1 MSKNYLL
8 PTNIIVSL
16 DPCPLSPLFW
26 CFRAGFCDL
35 LLSKPCELPTG
46 AFFQSRNSGESV
58 PCRDKWSKRT
68 GRSLAEYPP
77 HLLPFVCYW
86 RSKCILCS
94 LEINTSKP
102 FWAQDRDYPKRL
114 SNLHFWDKTFVN
126 INRKKKPWEK
136 WLPYIS
142 DGLSCPSLFSL
153 LVFFGYILSWI
164 KQEDLA
170 LVILYIKKF
179 LHL

>member
-16 DPCPLSPLFW
+16 DPCPLSPIFW

-35 LLSKPCELPTG
+35 LLAKACEFPTG

-58 PCRDKWSKRT
+58 PCRDKWSNRT
-68 GRSLAEYPP
+68 GRSLAEYPS

-114 SNLHFWDKTFVN
+114 SNLSKSFYIYKTQSGSN
-126 INRKKKPWEK
+126 WK
-136 WLPYIS
+136 WLYNFLNLFRFWRAR
-142 DGLSCPSLFSL
+142 GLLMF
-153 LVFFGYILSWI
+153 
-164 KQEDLA
+164 
-170 LVILYIKKF
+170 KKHRINSF
-179 LHL
+179 IYEYH